1 MSSDSKPSSSR
12 VDLEAARLGM
22 KVVQGAPPVGGSPIE
37 DGPDGTFHDKPAPDG
52 PPVQKAK
59 QIPPH
64 LRGIVNFFQSIIA
77 DEALL
82 LEMCLDQTMIMVQ
95 EAINAR
101 AHGIDFFAGSQ
112 GDGGSSFTPGHYAT
126 IAGPMACELYK
137 EVLKAIEGRAGEYA
151 ELLKEATRERE
162 KTSGKPPTQIIIAKA

>member
-1 MSSDSKPSSSR
+1 MSSDSKPSSR
-12 VDLEAARLGM
+12 VDLESARLGM
-22 KVVQGAPPVGGSPIE
+22 KVVQGAPPVGGAPV

-64 LRGIVNFFQSIIA
+64 LKGIVNFFQSIIA

-101 AHGIDFFAGSQ
+101 AHGIDFFAGAQ

-137 EVLKAIEGRAGEYA
+137 EVLKAIEGRAAEY
-151 ELLKEATRERE
+151 EQLLKEATRERE
-162 KTSGKPPTQIIIAKA
+162 KATGKPPSGIIIAKG